1 MRGAFL
7 QCTVGGKKKTK
18 MMGIRRFLLTEFLD
32 SDIIQLYK
40 IYIIKPMMEK
50 SILAE
55 NLKESC
61 RGWKCSRGSLGEWIP
76 EGG

>member
-1 MRGAFL
+1 
-7 QCTVGGKKKTK
+7 

-40 IYIIKPMMEK
+40 IYLIKPMMEK

-61 RGWKCSRGSLGEWIP
+61 RG
-76 EGG
+76 